1 MVFTRSLCRL
11 SRPAGQLVPPRLSSL
26 THRGVLALRQ
36 PIAKRAGLNQRRWL
50 TEAREKVKVLMVL
63 YEGGK
68 HAQEEPNLLGEI
80 IQPPR
85 TFALS

>member
-1 MVFTRSLCRL
+1 MVFSRSLCRL
-11 SRPAGQLVPPRLSSL
+11 SRPAGQLVSPRLPSL
-26 THRGVLALRQ
+26 TNRGVLALRQ
-36 PIAKRAGLNQRRWL
+36 PIPKRAGLDQRRWL

-68 HAQEEPNLLGEI
+68 HAEEEPNLLGET

-85 TFALS
+85 IFAPS